1 MNSTGRIDFA
11 FVTGLVGCIR
21 DDIEDVELQ
30 VAGSFQTFIELKV
43 GGRRSPIFIVLWR
56 PWFLKLHKRD

>member
-11 FVTGLVGCIR
+11 FVTGLVGCLR

-30 VAGSFQTFIELKV
+30 VPSKDSL
-43 GGRRSPIFIVLWR
+43 S
-56 PWFLKLHKRD
+56 LKLEAAVHSLFYYGDPGF